1 MAKVS
6 TSISLDADVKAKAQE
21 LFADFGMDLST
32 AINIF
37 LRQSIRESRI
47 PFVIQ
52 REEPNAVTI
61 AAMEAAENDEDLYG
75 PFDNVADLMEALN
88 AGQFKRDYKL
98 AVKRG
103 CDPKKMETVISMLC
117 NEGTLPESY
126 RDHALTNSR
135 NYKDM
140 RECHIQPDWLLV
152 YKIVNERLILKL
164 IRTGTHSDLF

>member
-32 AINIF
+32 AINIY

-88 AGQFKRDYKL
+88 A
-98 AVKRG
+98 
-103 CDPKKMETVISMLC
+103 
-117 NEGTLPESY
+117 
-126 RDHALTNSR
+126 
-135 NYKDM
+135 
-140 RECHIQPDWLLV
+140 
-152 YKIVNERLILKL
+152 
-164 IRTGTHSDLF
+164 